1 MEMPKDI
8 ATLDPDIV
16 ESRAMVLCAMDVL
29 MHHLNEEEMI
39 DGWLENGVP
48 DGAPPLRLTTEQ
60 IKYYSQFVDDFEEM
74 TKIFARIVRR
84 VCFSTRYEPRG
95 FC

>member
-1 MEMPKDI
+1 MEMPKGT

-29 MHHLNEEEMI
+29 MHHLNDEDMI
-39 DGWLENGVP
+39 EGWLENGVP
-48 DGAPPLRLTTEQ
+48 DGAPPLRLTQEQ
-60 IKYYSQFVDDFEEM
+60 LGYYAQFVDDFEEM
-74 TKIFARIVRR
+74 TKIFARTVRR